1 MTRGVL
7 CVRDV
12 WNYNQF
18 RGRNVG
24 CAAALKQFSFL
35 SKSNKLDSINLTTF
49 EIFFSLSLFELELY
63 TRESVGEVTCIRNP
77 LDLEILALW
86 SRV

>member
-1 MTRGVL
+1 ML

-12 WNYNQF
+12 WNYNQI
-18 RGRNVG
+18 RGRNIG

-49 EIFFSLSLFELELY
+49 EIFFFFSFFELESY
-63 TRESVGEVTCIRNP
+63 TRESVEEMTCIRNP
-77 LDLEILALW
+77 LDLEILVLW

>member
-49 EIFFSLSLFELELY
+49 EIFFFSLSSNWNCTRVKALE
-63 TRESVGEVTCIRNP
+63 R
-77 LDLEILALW
+77 
-86 SRV
+86 